1 MVKLKITKNIFF
13 FKGGAKQFD
22 SEIASKFYNYKQMTS
37 NYGSLFPLLN
47 KKNIA
52 VIANLYLAI
61 LTFFLRT
68 VWYKLTIM
76 SYKVRNARNLQLQEK
91 KPEL

>member
-47 KKNIA
+47 KKINCI
-52 VIANLYLAI
+52 NCKFLSRNSD
-61 LTFFLRT
+61 FFFSELFD
-68 VWYKLTIM
+68 IN
-76 SYKVRNARNLQLQEK
+76 SQLQVIKSEMQETCNCK
-91 KPEL
+91 KK